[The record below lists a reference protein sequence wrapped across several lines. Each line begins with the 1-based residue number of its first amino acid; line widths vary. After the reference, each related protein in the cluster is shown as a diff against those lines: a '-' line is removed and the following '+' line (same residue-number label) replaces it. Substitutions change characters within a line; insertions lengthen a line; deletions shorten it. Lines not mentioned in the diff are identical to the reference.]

1 MQTEF
6 FNFLNVQPEYI
17 LKAGQTIGT
26 ILIVMLIM
34 ILLLRF
40 INRITN
46 MLRSRE
52 KISPPLILILR
63 SILKWLVYI
72 SVLLIILQQ
81 IGIKINS
88 LWTFLTAAATMV
100 AIGFVAVWS
109 VLSNLLCTLML
120 IIFRPFQIG
129 DKIEI
134 VDPAMTSGV
143 KGRVKNINMLFTT
156 LIETTDKTSDVWKTH
171 IPNNLFFQKIVRCK
185 TGNHTFSLDE
195 QLFEKESLLKD
206 H

>member
-1 MQTEF
+1 MLTELF
-6 FNFLNVQPEYI
+6 DFLNLQPEYI
-17 LKAGQTIGT
+17 VKAVQTLGT
-26 ILIVMLIM
+26 IVIVLLVMM
-34 ILLLRF
+34 LLLRF
-40 INRITN
+40 ISRMAA
-46 MLRSRE
+46 MLKSQE

-63 SILKWLVYI
+63 SALKWLVYI

-88 LWTFLTAAATMV
+88 LWTLLTATATMV

-134 VDPAMTSGV
+134 VDPAMTAGV

-156 LIETTDKTSDVWKTH
+156 LIETTDKPGDVWKTH

-185 TGNHTFSLDE
+185 TGDTTFSLDD
-195 QLFEKESLLKD
+195 QLFEKESLLKGN
-206 H
+206 